1 MFCPGRTTQQVCTAA
16 DAEESPVTEVT
27 MAVDDCTAAPQEPE
41 TRVIEMDSEM
51 DSESATV
58 APVWTPQM
66 TVVQLRVA
74 AKTLRLATTG
84 TKQQLIH
91 RLSAAAS

>member
-1 MFCPGRTTQQVCTAA
+1 MFCPGRTTQQVRAAA
-16 DAEESPVTEVT
+16 DAEESLATEVT
-27 MAVDDCTAAPQEPE
+27 MAEDDCTAAPQEPE
-41 TRVIEMDSEM
+41 TRVVEM
-51 DSESATV
+51 DSESATL

-66 TVVQLRVA
+66 SVVQLRAA
-74 AKTLRLATTG
+74 AKTLHLAASG